1 MPWTA
6 GAISK
11 SGKVHVMTPA
21 LLLNSLIQCDAY
33 ICEISLKKKKD
44 KEIAILR
51 INLKM
56 LLHLCMLICKS
67 SLISKTYHG
76 YDYSIV
82 PNRSPSLR
90 LMI

>member
-33 ICEISLKKKKD
+33 ICEISLKKKKI
-44 KEIAILR
+44 KKLQF
-51 INLKM
+51 
-56 LLHLCMLICKS
+56 
-67 SLISKTYHG
+67 
-76 YDYSIV
+76 
-82 PNRSPSLR
+82 
-90 LMI
+90 